1 MAREAVDRRQF
12 IGGAAA
18 LGALGLL
25 GTPGV
30 AAGRGGRGGSGRL
43 PRRESFVIRGAYV
56 LTMDPALGDL
66 PRGDVA
72 VRDGQIVAVERGLG
86 GGGGRQIDGRG
97 TIVLPGLIDTHW
109 HLWTALHRSMANSSP
124 ANGYFALNV
133 RLGSQFRPEDI
144 YQGVRLAL
152 AEALASG
159 ITTVH
164 DWAHNIRGPAYADAN
179 LRAHEEIGL
188 RGRFSYGTPQGH
200 PATAT
205 IDLADLE
212 RVNREWFRS
221 GRLELVHLGLAGRP
235 PGVAADAVARTEY
248 DVARGLGLPV
258 SYHANSNRAQGQL
271 ANVQRLADAG
281 MLGSHTQV
289 IHALYTTAAERGLL
303 ATTGTSV
310 SVSPWSELLIGYGVT
325 TIKELV
331 DAGVLLNLSVDT
343 LPLTGNADMFSIVKL
358 TLGLHRG
365 QSEQEFSLT
374 SRRALAMATIDAARG
389 LGLEQVTGSLTVGKR
404 ADIIM
409 VRADALNMAPFTDA
423 PNMVALAAQPSNV
436 DTVVVDGRILKRDG
450 RLTALDTCE
459 VVCQASA
466 ALERVLARAGGAG
479 GAARPDD
486 PHAAI
491 CCA

>member
-1 MAREAVDRRQF
+1 MRQAVDRRQF

-43 PRRESFVIRGAYV
+43 PRRETFVIRGAYV

-66 PRGDVA
+66 PGGDVA
-72 VRDGQIVAVERGLG
+72 VRDGRIVAVGRRLRA
-86 GGGGRQIDGRG
+86 GGRQIDGRG
-97 TIVLPGLIDTHW
+97 TVVLPGLVDTHW

-124 ANGYFALNV
+124 ANGYFALNI
-133 RLGSQFRPEDI
+133 RLGSQFGPEDI

-152 AEALASG
+152 AEALNSG

-164 DWAHNIRGPAYADAN
+164 DWSHNIRGPAYADAN

-221 GRLELVHLGLAGRP
+221 GRLELVHLGLAARAA
-235 PGVAADAVARTEY
+235 GVAADDVARTEY
-248 DVARGLGLPV
+248 DVARRLGLPV

-271 ANVQRLADAG
+271 ATIQRLADAG

-289 IHALYTTAAERGLL
+289 IHALFTTAAERQLL

-325 TIKELV
+325 TIRELV

-343 LPLTGNADMFSIVKL
+343 LPLTGNADMFAIVKL

-389 LGLEQVTGSLTVGKR
+389 LGLEEITGSLTAGKR

-436 DTVVVDGRILKRDG
+436 DTVVVDGRILKRGG
-450 RLTALDTCE
+450 RLTALDTRE
-459 VVCQASA
+459 VVCEASA

-479 GAARPDD
+479 GAARPED
-486 PHAAI
+486 PHPAM

>member
-1 MAREAVDRRQF
+1 MGQAVDRRQF

-25 GTPGV
+25 GTPATATGKRR
-30 AAGRGGRGGSGRL
+30 AGASRRL
-43 PRRESFVIRGAYV
+43 PRRETFVIRDAYV
-56 LTMDPALGDL
+56 MTMDAELGDL
-66 PRGDVA
+66 PRGDVS
-72 VRDGQIVAVERGLG
+72 VRDGRIVGVAPRLRARG
-86 GGGGRQIDGRG
+86 REIDGRS
-97 TIVLPGLIDTHW
+97 TVVLPGLIDTHW

-133 RLGSQFRPEDI
+133 RLGTQFRPEDI
-144 YQGVRLAL
+144 YQGARLAL
-152 AEALASG
+152 AEALNSG

-164 DWAHNIRGPAYADAN
+164 DWSHNIRGPEYADAN
-179 LRAHEEIGL
+179 LRAHQELGL

-212 RVNREWFRS
+212 RVHREWFRS

-235 PGVAADAVARTEY
+235 PGVASD
-248 DVARGLGLPV
+248 DVARREYDAARRLGLPV

-271 ANVQRLADAG
+271 ANIQRLGDAG
-281 MLGSHTQV
+281 MLGPDTQV
-289 IHALYTTAAERGLL
+289 IHALFTTPAERQLL
-303 ATTGTSV
+303 ASTATSV

-325 TIKELV
+325 TVKDLV

-343 LPLTGNADMFSIVKL
+343 LPLTGNADMFSIMKL

-365 QSEQEFSLT
+365 QSEAEFSLT
-374 SRRALAMATIDAARG
+374 ARRALAMATIDAARG
-389 LGLEQVTGSLTVGKR
+389 LGLDDVTGSLTPGKR
-404 ADIIM
+404 ADVIM
-409 VRADALNMAPFTDA
+409 VRADALNTAPFTDA
-423 PNMVALAAQPSNV
+423 PNLVALAAQPSNV

-450 RLTALDTCE
+450 RLTALNPRE
-459 VVCQASA
+459 VVCGAAA

-479 GAARPDD
+479 GAARPED
-486 PHAAI
+486 PHPAL

>member
-1 MAREAVDRRQF
+1 MGHAVDRRQF

-25 GTPGV
+25 GTPGT
-30 AAGRGGRGGSGRL
+30 ATGRGERGGSG
-43 PRRESFVIRGAYV
+43 PVPHRESFVIRGAYV
-56 LTMDPALGDL
+56 LTMDPDLGDL

-72 VRDGQIVAVERGLG
+72 ISNGRIVGVADHLSAS
-86 GGGGRQIDGRG
+86 GRQIDGRG

-109 HLWTALHRSMANSSP
+109 HLWTALHRSMASSSP
-124 ANGYFALNV
+124 SNGYFALNV
-133 RLGSQFRPEDI
+133 RLGAQFRPEDI
-144 YQGVRLAL
+144 YQGARLSL
-152 AEALASG
+152 AEALNAG

-164 DWAHNIRGPAYADAN
+164 DWSHNLRGPEYADAN
-179 LRAHEEIGL
+179 LRAHQDVGL
-188 RGRFSYGTPQGH
+188 RARFSYGTPQGH

-235 PGVAADAVARTEY
+235 PGVAADDVARAEY
-248 DVARGLGLPV
+248 DVARRLGLPV
-258 SYHANSNRAQGQL
+258 SYHANSNRAQGQQ
-271 ANVQRLADAG
+271 ANIQRLADAG
-281 MLGSHTQV
+281 MLGPHTQV
-289 IHALYTTAAERGLL
+289 IHALYTTAAERQLL
-303 ATTGTSV
+303 ATTGTAV

-325 TIKELV
+325 TVKELL

-374 SRRALAMATIDAARG
+374 SRAALAMATIDAARG
-389 LGLEQVTGSLTVGKR
+389 LGLGDVTGSLTPGKR
-404 ADIIM
+404 ADLVM

-436 DTVVVDGRILKRDG
+436 DTVVVDGRILKRGG
-450 RLTALDTCE
+450 RLIALDTRE
-459 VVCQASA
+459 VVCEASA
-466 ALERVLARAGGAG
+466 ALEAVLTRAGGAG
-479 GAARPDD
+479 GAARPED
-486 PHAAI
+486 PHGAI

>member
-1 MAREAVDRRQF
+1 MGHAVDRRQF
-12 IGGAAA
+12 IGGSVA

-25 GTPGV
+25 GTPTA
-30 AAGRGGRGGSGRL
+30 AAGRGRHGRL

-56 LTMDPALGDL
+56 LTMDPDLGDL

-72 VRDGQIVAVERGLG
+72 VANGRIVGV
-86 GGGGRQIDGRG
+86 GRRLRASGREIDGRG

-109 HLWTALHRSMANSSP
+109 HLWTALHRSMASSSP
-124 ANGYFALNV
+124 SNGYFALNV
-133 RLGSQFRPEDI
+133 RLGVQFRPEDI

-152 AEALASG
+152 AEALNAG

-164 DWAHNIRGPAYADAN
+164 DWSHNIRGPEYADAN

-188 RGRFSYGTPQGH
+188 RARFSYGTPQAH

-205 IDLADLE
+205 VDLADLE
-212 RVNREWFRS
+212 RVDREWFRS

-235 PGVAADAVARTEY
+235 PGVAADDVARTEF
-248 DVARGLGLPV
+248 DVARRLGLPV

-271 ANVQRLADAG
+271 ANIQRLADAG
-281 MLGSHTQV
+281 MLGPRTQV
-289 IHALYTTAAERGLL
+289 IHALFTTAAERALL
-303 ATTGTSV
+303 ASTGTSV

-325 TIKELV
+325 TVKELV

-343 LPLTGNADMFSIVKL
+343 LPLTGNADMFSIIKL
-358 TLGLHRG
+358 ALGLHRG

-374 SRRALAMATIDAARG
+374 SRQVLAMATIDAARG
-389 LGLEQVTGSLTVGKR
+389 LGLADVTGSVTPGKR
-404 ADIIM
+404 ADLIM
-409 VRADALNMAPFTDA
+409 VRADALNTAPFTDA
-423 PNMVALAAQPSNV
+423 PNTVALAAQPSNV
-436 DTVVVDGRILKRDG
+436 DTVVIDGRVLKRGG
-450 RLTALDTCE
+450 RLTAVDTRE
-459 VVCQASA
+459 VVCEASA

-479 GAARPDD
+479 GAARPED
-486 PHAAI
+486 PHPAM

>member
-1 MAREAVDRRQF
+1 MRQAVDRRQF

-43 PRRESFVIRGAYV
+43 PRRETFVIRGAYV

-66 PRGDVA
+66 PGGDVA
-72 VRDGQIVAVERGLG
+72 VRDGRIVAVGRRLRA
-86 GGGGRQIDGRG
+86 GGRQIDGRG
-97 TIVLPGLIDTHW
+97 TVVLPGLVDTHW

-124 ANGYFALNV
+124 ANGYFALNI
-133 RLGSQFRPEDI
+133 RLGSQFGPEDI

-152 AEALASG
+152 AEALNSG

-164 DWAHNIRGPAYADAN
+164 DWSHNIRGPAYADAN

-235 PGVAADAVARTEY
+235 PGVAADDVARTEY
-248 DVARGLGLPV
+248 DVARRLGLPV

-271 ANVQRLADAG
+271 ATIQRLADAG

-289 IHALYTTAAERGLL
+289 IHALFTTAAERQLL

-325 TIKELV
+325 TIRELV

-343 LPLTGNADMFSIVKL
+343 LPLTGNADMFAIVKL

-389 LGLEQVTGSLTVGKR
+389 LGLEEITGSLTAGKR

-436 DTVVVDGRILKRDG
+436 DTVVVDGRILKRGG
-450 RLTALDTCE
+450 RLTALDTRE
-459 VVCQASA
+459 VVCEASA

-479 GAARPDD
+479 GAARPED
-486 PHAAI
+486 PHPAM

>member
-1 MAREAVDRRQF
+1 VIGHTVDRRQF

-18 LGALGLL
+18 LGALGVI

-30 AAGRGGRGGSGRL
+30 AAGHGRDRSGRL

-56 LTMDPALGDL
+56 LTMDPDLGDL
-66 PRGDVA
+66 PSGDVA
-72 VRDGQIVAVERGLG
+72 VRDGRIVAVGERLR
-86 GGGGRQIDGRG
+86 GRGRELDGRG
-97 TIVLPGLIDTHW
+97 TIVMPGLIDTHW
-109 HLWTALHRSMANSSP
+109 HLWTTLHRSMANSSP

-133 RLGSQFRPEDI
+133 RLGVQFRPEDI
-144 YQGVRLAL
+144 YHGVRLAL
-152 AEALASG
+152 AEALSSG

-164 DWAHNIRGPAYADAN
+164 DWSHNIRGPAYADAN
-179 LRAHEEIGL
+179 LRAHQEVGL
-188 RGRFSYGTPQGH
+188 RARFSYGTPQGH
-200 PATAT
+200 PPTAT

-212 RVNREWFRS
+212 RVDREWFRS
-221 GRLELVHLGLAGRP
+221 GRLELVQLGLAGRP
-235 PGVAADAVARTEY
+235 PGVAADEVARTEY
-248 DVARGLGLPV
+248 DAARRLGLPV
-258 SYHANSNRAQGQL
+258 SYHANSNRAQGQQ
-271 ANVQRLADAG
+271 ANIQRLADAG
-281 MLGSHTQV
+281 MLGPETQV
-289 IHALYTTAAERGLL
+289 IHALFTTAAERRLL

-310 SVSPWSELLIGYGVT
+310 SISPWSELLIGYGVNT
-325 TIKELV
+325 VKDLV

-389 LGLEQVTGSLTVGKR
+389 LGLAEVTGSLTPGKR

-409 VRADALNMAPFTDA
+409 IRADALNMAPFTDA

-436 DTVVVDGRILKRDG
+436 DTVVVDGRILKRGG
-450 RLTALDTCE
+450 RLTALDPGE
-459 VVCQASA
+459 IVCGAA
-466 ALERVLARAGGAG
+466 TALEAVLARAGGAG
-479 GAARPDD
+479 GAARPED
-486 PHAAI
+486 PRFAM